1 MTKDVE
7 NLHTLQLTEQQFVGV
22 SNGSAPTIFV
32 DRERLDILPKQHVL
46 MYECTETAGGK
57 YRRTGRVMAGLVTS
71 VLEGYPMCAEY
82 RAVTVK
88 KIAQMVELLR

>member
-1 MTKDVE
+1 MWK
-7 NLHTLQLTEQQFVGV
+7 NMHTLQLTEQQFIGV
-22 SNGSAPTIFV
+22 LNGSAPTVFV
-32 DRERLDILPKQHVL
+32 DGERLDILPKQHVL

-57 YRRTGRVMAGLVTS
+57 YKKTGRVMAGLVTS
-71 VLEGYPMCAEY
+71 VLEGFPMCSEY

>member
-1 MTKDVE
+1 MWKI
-7 NLHTLQLTEQQFVGV
+7 LHTLQLTEQQFIGV

-32 DRERLDILPKQHVL
+32 DKDRVDILPTQHVL
-46 MYECTETAGGK
+46 MYECTETSGGK

-88 KIAQMVELLR
+88 KIAQMVELMR

>member
-57 YRRTGRVMAGLVTS
+57 YRKTGRVMAGLVTS

>member
-1 MTKDVE
+1 MWK
-7 NLHTLQLTEQQFVGV
+7 NMHTLQLTEQQFIGV

-32 DRERLDILPKQHVL
+32 DSERLDILPKQHVL

-71 VLEGYPMCAEY
+71 VLDGYPMCAEY
-82 RAVTVK
+82 RAVTVR
-88 KIAQMVELLR
+88 KIAQMVELMR

>member
-1 MTKDVE
+1 M
-7 NLHTLQLTEQQFVGV
+7 HTLQLTEQQFIGV

-32 DRERLDILPKQHVL
+32 DGERSDILPTQHVL

-57 YRRTGRVMAGLVTS
+57 YKKTGRVMAGLVTS
-71 VLEGYPMCAEY
+71 VLEGFPMCAEY

>member
-1 MTKDVE
+1 M
-7 NLHTLQLTEQQFVGV
+7 HTLQLTEQQFIGV

-32 DRERLDILPKQHVL
+32 GSGRLDILPKQHVL
-46 MYECTETAGGK
+46 MYECTETAGGN
-57 YRRTGRVMAGLVTS
+57 YRKTGRVMAGLVTS
-71 VLEGYPMCAEY
+71 VLDGYPMCAEY